1 LNTRRVLKPLIFTL
15 ACICLI
21 IMANGVNAGKFQ
33 SLESIRFQ
41 AEEYIMQFDYETP
54 YPAEFNANYLDNRL
68 KLANCNAPL
77 QIEFSNRQKTYGNTS
92 LNINCSNSPKWR
104 IHLPITVDVYD
115 DVLVAQRPF
124 SRGQKIDEEMLTYEK
139 RNISLLN
146 EGYFTQTKDLN
157 HTESRRNLRRG
168 SVLTQ
173 NNTLQSKMVKSGQN
187 VTLILDYKG
196 INIRTS
202 GKALRSARMGQLVK
216 VRNSTSQKIVEGIVT
231 GEGLV
236 KVNL

>member
-1 LNTRRVLKPLIFTL
+1 
-15 ACICLI
+15 
-21 IMANGVNAGKFQ
+21 MANGVNAGKFQ

-54 YPAEFNANYLDNRL
+54 YPAKFKANYLDNRL
-68 KLANCNAPL
+68 KLANCNVPL

-92 LNINCSNSPKWR
+92 LNINCRNSPKWR
-104 IHLPITVDVYD
+104 IHLPITVDVFD

-124 SRGQKIDEEMLTYEK
+124 SRGHKIDEKMLTYEK

-157 HTESRRNLRRG
+157 HTEARRNLRRG

-216 VRNSTSQKIVEGIVT
+216 VRNSKSQKIVEGIVA

>member
-1 LNTRRVLKPLIFTL
+1 
-15 ACICLI
+15 
-21 IMANGVNAGKFQ
+21 MANGVNAGKFQ

-54 YPAEFNANYLDNRL
+54 YPAKFKANYLDNRL
-68 KLANCNAPL
+68 KLANCNVPL
-77 QIEFSNRQKTYGNTS
+77 QIEFSNRQKTYGKTS
-92 LNINCSNSPKWR
+92 LNINCRNSPKWR
-104 IHLPITVDVYD
+104 IHLPITVDVFD

-124 SRGQKIDEEMLTYEK
+124 SRGHKIDEKMLTYEK

-157 HTESRRNLRRG
+157 HTEARRNLRRG

-216 VRNSTSQKIVEGIVT
+216 VRNSKSQKIVEGIVA

>member
-1 LNTRRVLKPLIFTL
+1 
-15 ACICLI
+15 
-21 IMANGVNAGKFQ
+21 MADEIKAGKYQ

-41 AEEYIMQFDYETP
+41 AEEYIMQFDYNSP
-54 YPAEFNANYLDNRL
+54 YLTEFKANYLDSRL

-77 QIEFSNRQKTYGNTS
+77 HVEFSNRQKTYGSTS
-92 LNINCSNSPKWR
+92 LNIDCQNSPKWR
-104 IHLPITVDVYD
+104 IHLPIEVDVFD

-124 SRGQKIDEEMLTYEK
+124 SRGQKIDDSMLKYEK

-146 EGYFTQTKDLN
+146 QGYFTQINDLK
-157 HTESRRNLRRG
+157 HTESRRNLKRG

-173 NNTLQSKMVKSGQN
+173 NNTRPSEMVKSGQT

-202 GKALRSARMGQLVK
+202 GKALQSARMGQIVK
-216 VRNSTSQKIVEGIVT
+216 VRNSKSQKIVEGIVA